1 MPIALIALSVLLQAG
16 TEGFLSGRL
25 DPAGSLLFSCLAFL
39 ATAVVFTL
47 TTVLRGKHR
56 GALADREVRRLL
68 VQMNLASALTF
79 LGYFVALAWVPAALA
94 ASLMAGVGPL
104 AVAVLGAARGVGGPG
119 RAGWLRAGAL
129 LAVSLAVAA
138 CTRSGE
144 TAAIGPEVLGGGLL
158 AVLSGFGAAHLATV
172 SRKLGDLKVDPVVVT
187 AHRFHL
193 TYLLAGVLL
202 AAQEGGPT
210 GHGLSLGAASLAAV
224 AGVVVPLYL
233 LQIGAQRCPPVIT
246 MVLLTTLPGLTYL
259 AQVLFGDRFRPLSA
273 VLITALVALAVL
285 FTRLEAR
292 PRRSPA
298 ATTAPAATSTDP
310 ATSTGPTA
318 STDPATTTEGDRD
331 ADRAG
336 TRGRGTQGV
345 RLRP

>member
-39 ATAVVFTL
+39 TTAVVFAL
-47 TTVLRGKHR
+47 TSVLRGIHR
-56 GALADREVRRLL
+56 GALGNREVRRLL
-68 VQMNLASALTF
+68 YQMNLASALTF
-79 LGYFVALAWVPAALA
+79 LGYFLALAWVPAALA

-104 AVAVLGAARGVGGPG
+104 AVAVLGMGRGSGGPG

-138 CTRSGE
+138 CTRSG
-144 TAAIGPEVLGGGLL
+144 GPSASAPAVLGGGVL
-158 AVLSGFGAAHLATV
+158 AVLSGVGAAHLATI
-172 SRKLGDLKVDPVVVT
+172 SRRLGALEVDPIVVT

-202 AAQEGGPT
+202 VAHGGPT
-210 GHGLSLGAASLAAV
+210 GHGLSLGTAATAAV

-233 LQIGAQRCPPVIT
+233 LQIGAQRCPPAIT

-259 AQVLFGDRFRPLSA
+259 GQVLFGDRFRALSA
-273 VLITALVALAVL
+273 VLIAALVALAAL
-285 FTRLEAR
+285 FTRIEAR

-298 ATTAPAATSTDP
+298 ATTAATTP
-310 ATSTGPTA
+310 ATTPV
-318 STDPATTTEGDRD
+318 TTTEGDRD

-336 TRGRGTQGV
+336 DRGRGAEGV